1 MTRLRCNLQSFN
13 NSNDEF
19 LADRVMEEDE
29 KNVIVVNNDAEFL
42 SLHDLKKIV
51 ENRWNEISAHTVRK
65 SLHSQRRL

>member
-1 MTRLRCNLQSFN
+1 
-13 NSNDEF
+13 
-19 LADRVMEEDE
+19 MEEDE